1 MKVKVKGLVF
11 VGFAAMIFAAN
22 AMAANEDK
30 TVTSRAYTEAT
41 YQKKATEN
49 YKVSKSDG
57 TWNDLATEVTENG
70 QNAVTAG
77 AIKSYVDSAIEG
89 VTSGAVYQQKATAN
103 YKVSKSD
110 GTWNDL
116 GTTLD
121 TDAAG
126 YDSAN
131 AVTAGTIVS
140 ALDDI
145 NSTISNLNTTYQD
158 RSSANYQLSSS
169 NGGWVG
175 LGTTLD
181 TDAAGYDSANAV
193 TAGTIVAAIT
203 DLESQIQSSTEATTY
218 TADEVTIHLDTSN
231 GGQEFEALT
240 SAVASGAGTLVT
252 GDDVY
257 QYVTGYAAQNAE
269 VNVQADWNVT
279 DTTSDAYINNKP
291 TLTNDSAEIGN
302 ATASDSTQLPSTYAV
317 KQYVADQT
325 GGAAIPAMDTSVCT
339 ASHPCALVNV
349 NGVNHWY
356 TMAQSGYDGGQCG
369 DVGGCG
375 A

>member
-110 GTWNDL
+110 GTWND
-116 GTTLD
+116 
-121 TDAAG
+121 
-126 YDSAN
+126 
-131 AVTAGTIVS
+131 
-140 ALDDI
+140 
-145 NSTISNLNTTYQD
+145 
-158 RSSANYQLSSS
+158 
-169 NGGWVG
+169 